1 MYHCGVLLQ
10 NATKVELAINCPL
23 SHLSILLVCTSL
35 FSSGI
40 EGPPTFEMVV
50 RVLDDPDHY
59 VLVLAGGGEQL
70 AAVGELHAPDGAE
83 VRRLQLLRELDV
95 LKVEGAALVRLD
107 PLEAQGVVPALGVRG
122 LKMDFRVED
131 SNVCIFLQHH
141 YAPI

>member
-1 MYHCGVLLQ
+1 M
-10 NATKVELAINCPL
+10 I
-23 SHLSILLVCTSL
+23 
-35 FSSGI
+35 
-40 EGPPTFEMVV
+40 V

-83 VRRLQLLRELDV
+83 VRRLQLLRELDI
-95 LKVEGAALVRLD
+95 LKVEGTALVRLD